1 MSTRKLQK
9 ILLVTLLGAGLSGF
23 CVYKVVTDQRAL
35 KYLADLPSFRD
46 HALTGKHKD
55 SMRKVK
61 LQPSEIACLILSVM
75 VSALANACG
84 VGGGAFFV
92 PMFNILLGFSLK
104 GSTALSQAVV
114 TGGALA
120 GFMYSSSKRHPDDQK
135 QSLIDF
141 DLALILTPMLLLGVT
156 AGVLINAVMPNWLI
170 TLLLVLLL
178 TWLTMKTFNKGRQLH
193 SSEVIAQQQQE
204 PAVEHARPYN
214 LHHDTEHDTSIVNTN
229 AQSGEKVLHIED
241 VATDSYNTIDS
252 LEDQNMLLTNSTGVD
267 TESGVIIPGNSE
279 AQGTHQQPS
288 HQVLRVPWRVVQFA
302 QLSCLWAGFLTLQ
315 YGKVSFSQCSWQY
328 AAICSAQAVFSL
340 VTTGLFI
347 YQAHSLASVTAS
359 DLQVPLLTLQKPVV
373 SHHIWSMSV
382 LIRCVTIVLIGG
394 IVAGMLG
401 FGGGMILNPL
411 MLEMGINPL
420 VSSATSSVMVLFSA
434 SAATFSFAVS
444 GGLNYQYAL
453 VYGGVCAVASIFGV
467 AVVST
472 SVRRSGRG
480 SVIVFTLAFIIGIG
494 AMMQAVFGG
503 SEAVHDIRIG
513 HHVSFLPLC

>member
-1 MSTRKLQK
+1 MQCAACMHRFTSHCIALHTNS
-9 ILLVTLLGAGLSGF
+9 IL
-23 CVYKVVTDQRAL
+23 
-35 KYLADLPSFRD
+35 P
-46 HALTGKHKD
+46 
-55 SMRKVK
+55 
-61 LQPSEIACLILSVM
+61 
-75 VSALANACG
+75 
-84 VGGGAFFV
+84 
-92 PMFNILLGFSLK
+92 
-104 GSTALSQAVV
+104 
-114 TGGALA
+114 
-120 GFMYSSSKRHPDDQK
+120 
-135 QSLIDF
+135 
-141 DLALILTPMLLLGVT
+141 

-178 TWLTMKTFNKGRQLH
+178 TWLTVKTFNKGRQLH
-193 SSEVIAQQQQE
+193 SSEVIAHQQQQ
-204 PAVEHARPYN
+204 PSVQHARVN
-214 LHHDTEHDTSIVNTN
+214 DVHHHIEPDTSTMN
-229 AQSGEKVLHIED
+229 ANSRSGEKSLHVED
-241 VATDSYNTIDS
+241 VATDSYNTVSS
-252 LEDQNMLLTNSTGVD
+252 LEDQSSLLANSTGID
-267 TESGVIIPGNSE
+267 MESGQVVLGNSE
-279 AQGTHQQPS
+279 EQGVQQQPS
-288 HQVLRVPWRVVQFA
+288 RRGVRIPWRVVQFA
-302 QLSCLWAGFLTLQ
+302 QLTCLWAGFLALQ

-359 DLQVPLLTLQKPVV
+359 DLQVPLLTVQKPVV
-373 SHHIWSMSV
+373 SHHTWSMTV

-453 VYGGVCAVASIFGV
+453 VYGGVCAFASIFGV

-503 SEAVHDIRIG
+503 SAAVYDIRTG